1 MKLAKI
7 IGRKNAYFFFFF
19 LIRQIQ
25 GIFRQMSF

>member
-7 IGRKNAYFFFFF
+7 IGRKNAYFFF
-19 LIRQIQ
+19 IRQIQ

>member
-1 MKLAKI
+1 MKLAEI
-7 IGRKNAYFFFFF
+7 IGRKNAYFFF

>member
-7 IGRKNAYFFFFF
+7 IGRKNAYFFFF